1 MSNPQKIRTYCKTC
15 DEFTLFSQKKEVHI
29 CNTCNTAVNPDDTYN
44 VSEVA
49 PEKVLAQ
56 IERYK
61 LSKES
66 RKKRDFN
73 LFILG
78 SIVGFDSMPIPTN
91 FDIIED
97 DCGYAKVLAD
107 FEAKQKANAQ
117 KEAERQREIKEI
129 MKQAE
134 KNGRNSLCIC
144 GSGKKAKKCCL
155 KLTI

>member
-1 MSNPQKIRTYCKTC
+1 MNNPQKIRTYCKTC
-15 DEFTLFSQKKEVHI
+15 DEFTLFSQKKEKHI
-29 CNTCNTAVNPDDTYN
+29 CNTCNTAVNPDDTYK
-44 VSEVA
+44 VSDVA

-61 LSKES
+61 LSKEI

-73 LFILG
+73 LFMLG
-78 SIVGFDSMPIPTN
+78 SIVGFDSMPIPNN

-107 FEAKQKANAQ
+107 FEAKRKADAQ
-117 KEAERQREIKEI
+117 KELERQKEIKEI
-129 MKQAE
+129 MRQCN

-155 KLTI
+155 KLT